1 MLSALP
7 AVAAL
12 LLGVAFLML
21 GNGLQSTL
29 LGVRGAIES
38 FSAVEIGL
46 VMSGYYLGF
55 ALACLF
61 GAAIIERV
69 GHIRT
74 FAAFASL
81 ASAAAI
87 VHAVFVDPWSW
98 IALRA
103 LTGACFAG
111 LYMVIESWLNDRIP
125 NEQRGSLMAVYMI
138 VNLGA
143 IAASQQLLNISDP
156 AGFELFVVASVLV
169 SLAALPV
176 ALTSSSVPEPVPS
189 DRMGFGELYLISPL
203 GTMGA
208 FVIGL
213 ANGAMWGLVPLA
225 GVRFG
230 LSTAAVATLMSL
242 IVLGGVAFQWPTGWL
257 SDRIDRRKVIV
268 LVTAIMAA
276 SCAALYVVEGQNLN
290 LLFALAFVFGGMSL
304 VFYPLIAAHTNDRV
318 EDVDRVQAV
327 ATLLLILG
335 IGAAIGPLLGA
346 LTMDWFGAPSVF
358 LFMGGVMVLFLIF
371 ALLRIRDGDA
381 ATEEERSR
389 FEPVIPTPTT
399 AILDPRIDP
408 DEAHSGA

>member
-21 GNGLQSTL
+21 GNGLQGTL

-38 FSAVEIGL
+38 FSAVQIGL
-46 VMSGYYLGF
+46 IMTGYYGGF

-87 VHAVFVDPWSW
+87 IHAVFVDPWSW

-111 LYMVIESWLNDRIP
+111 LYMVIESWLNDRVP
-125 NEQRGSLMAVYMI
+125 NENRGSLMAVYMI
-138 VNLGA
+138 VNLSS
-143 IAASQQLLNISDP
+143 IAAAQQLLNLSDP
-156 AGFELFVVASVLV
+156 AGFELFVIASVLV

-176 ALTSSSVPEPVPS
+176 ALTSSTAPIPVPS
-189 DRMGFGELYLISPL
+189 ERMRFGELYAISPL
-203 GTMGA
+203 GAVGA

-213 ANGAMWGLVPLA
+213 ANGAMWGLIPLA

-268 LVTAIMAA
+268 LVSAVLLG
-276 SCAALYVVEGQNLN
+276 SSVALYVVEGTNLD
-290 LLFALAFVFGGMSL
+290 LLFALGFVFGGMSL
-304 VFYPLIAAHTNDRV
+304 VLYPLCAAHTNDRV
-318 EDVDRVQAV
+318 NDGERVQAI

-335 IGAAIGPLLGA
+335 VGAAIGPLLGA

-358 LFMGGVMVLFLIF
+358 LFIAGVMALFLIF
-371 ALLRIRDGDA
+371 ALMRIRDGKA
-381 ATEEERSR
+381 ATAEERSW
-389 FEPVIPTPTT
+389 FEPVVPTPTT

-408 DEAHSGA
+408 DKSQSGP